1 MENGGTSINSR
12 TTRCFDPLSNS
23 QLCDIR
29 SLVTLKLCVYG
40 WKLVAFVSALQA
52 KNIFPPVGHYTFRLF
67 RPQPPKL
74 EHTSDTV
81 R

>member
-1 MENGGTSINSR
+1 
-12 TTRCFDPLSNS
+12 
-23 QLCDIR
+23 
-29 SLVTLKLCVYG
+29 LKLCVYG

-52 KNIFPPVGHYTFRLF
+52 KNIFSPVGRYTFRLF